1 MNAADKYFLKAKDNY
16 PYNLE
21 EALEAL
27 DYGLSHDDTH
37 AGLLTLQGK
46 IYYRDLSHFDAARE
60 NFELALYHEPGYVH
74 TYYEY
79 ARLAIILDDFA
90 RAEKLIGKALT
101 VPGIDKSRI
110 YYNEALMFEKRV
122 AYTGAINSMKKAMQ
136 HCQDKNC
143 NEFFAGELERLLAKN
158 TQSKEDSNK
167 SNVVVK
173 YAG

>member
-1 MNAADKYFLKAKDNY
+1 MNAADKYYLKAKDNY

-27 DYGLSHDDTH
+27 DYGLSHDDAH

-46 IYYRDLSHFDAARE
+46 IYYRDLSRFDAARE
-60 NFELALYHEPGYVH
+60 NFELALYHEPGYIH
-74 TYYEY
+74 AYYEY
-79 ARLAIILDDFA
+79 IRLAIMMDDFA
-90 RAEKLIGKALT
+90 KVEKLISKALA
-101 VPGIDKSRI
+101 VRGIDKSRI
-110 YYNEALMFEKRV
+110 YYHEALMLEKQGI
-122 AYTGAINSMKKAMQ
+122 YTDAINSMKKAML

-143 NEFFAGELERLLAKN
+143 NEFFAGEMERLLAKN